1 MEEPMAILGQI
12 VYILCGLTSL
22 GCMVL
27 LIKGYRKS
35 RVELLFWSAMAFL
48 CFTITNIILFI
59 DIVILPTTVD
69 LSLVRNF
76 ITLLGV
82 VVLLYGLIK
91 GNT

>member
-1 MEEPMAILGQI
+1 
-12 VYILCGLTSL
+12 
-22 GCMVL
+22 
-27 LIKGYRKS
+27 
-35 RVELLFWSAMAFL
+35 MAFL